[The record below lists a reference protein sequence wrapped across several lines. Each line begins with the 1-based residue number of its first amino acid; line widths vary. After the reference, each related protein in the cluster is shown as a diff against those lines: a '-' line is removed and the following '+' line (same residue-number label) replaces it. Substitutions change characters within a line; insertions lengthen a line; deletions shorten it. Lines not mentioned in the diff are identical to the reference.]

1 VQLSIDGFD
10 QSDVLGKFVKQGNAA
25 EGGAINTVIEF
36 EVEVT
41 ATAQDGLGT
50 IGEFGFVE
58 ASLDDS
64 LTCLEFLP
72 QKAMASARGV
82 CALAAVLPLA
92 TVRLLV

>member
-10 QSDVLGKFVKQGNAA
+10 QSDVLDKFVKQGNAA
-25 EGGAINTVIEF
+25 EGGAIDAVVEF

-50 IGEFGFVE
+50 IGELGFVE

-64 LTCLEFLP
+64 LACLEFLT
-72 QKAMASARGV
+72 QKAMTSASGV
-82 CALAAVLPLA
+82 FALAAVLPLA
-92 TVRLLV
+92 SVRLLV